1 MVHFIIGIIL
11 TPITYLLFG
20 AFLGIFHPI
29 QWLSLKLGGYK
40 AHKRSVDILNFFLT
54 YSILPSLNWVKLK
67 QTVKLPTN
75 RPILFVSNHQ
85 STFDIPGLIY
95 YFRKYHGKF
104 VSKIE
109 LSKARIP
116 SISFNLKYGGAA
128 NIDRK
133 DSEQSKREIG
143 KLAENMN
150 TKNWSAFIFPE
161 GTRSKDGIMKPFKMG
176 GIETFVNLVPD
187 LLIVP
192 VAITGSYE
200 VVRKGYYPLMPFNK
214 IKWEVLNPIDPKGKS
229 ISEIVQ
235 EAENKI
241 RALVSK

>member
-1 MVHFIIGIIL
+1 MVHLIIGIIL
-11 TPITYLLFG
+11 TPIMYLLFG
-20 AFLGIFHPI
+20 IFLGIFHPI
-29 QWLSLKLGGYK
+29 QWFSLKLGGYS
-40 AHKRSVDILNFFLT
+40 AHKKSVDILNFFLN
-54 YSILPSLNWVKLK
+54 YSQLAMFNWVKLK
-67 QTVKLPTN
+67 QAIKLPTN

-95 YFRKYHGKF
+95 YFRKHHGKF

-109 LSKARIP
+109 LSKAHIP

-143 KLAENMN
+143 RLAKNMRN
-150 TKNWSAFIFPE
+150 KNWSAFIFPE
-161 GTRSKDGIMKPFKMG
+161 GTRSKDGIMKPFKVG

-200 VVRKGYYPLMPFNK
+200 LVRKGYFPLKPFTT
-214 IKWEVLNPIDPKGKS
+214 IKWEVLNPIEPKGKS
-229 ISEIVQ
+229 ITEIIQ

-241 RALVSK
+241 RAIVSK